1 MRNRRMDEREKAGQG
16 GEAVGLADGSR
27 GLRGNAVPPA
37 LRRLWCVRLCCSLV
51 LSLPYM
57 TTVLFRRARRDRKQD
72 VHTIITLTDNN
83 PLAYERSR
91 QVDFF

>member
-1 MRNRRMDEREKAGQG
+1 MDEWEKVGQG
-16 GEAVGLADGSR
+16 GEAVGLVDGSH

-37 LRRLWCVRLCCSLV
+37 LRRLWCIRLCCLLI

-57 TTVLFRRARRDRKQD
+57 TTVLFHRARWDRKQD
-72 VHTIITLTDNN
+72 MHTIIMLTDNN

-91 QVDFF
+91 QVDFIYFKK